1 MGQKRKATRMQG
13 PRLQI
18 MDIRWVLIAQFEVYG
33 SIREVISAHS
43 NVLSRF
49 VSNQKMK
56 DQTCK
61 KSKNSHWSSHLLVA
75 VDPDD
80 PDDDGAERRRFG
92 MSNWKFWATL
102 EGYCCKSDTY
112 GAKTKGHE
120 NAGTKIANHGYSLGH
135 DCTI

>member
-1 MGQKRKATRMQG
+1 MQG

-80 PDDDGAERRRFG
+80 PDDDGAERRRFDHVIQKRKRCG
-92 MSNWKFWATL
+92 REESWLLWSRHRELQTMA
-102 EGYCCKSDTY
+102 EE
-112 GAKTKGHE
+112 KTM
-120 NAGTKIANHGYSLGH
+120 A
-135 DCTI
+135 

>member
-1 MGQKRKATRMQG
+1 MQG

-33 SIREVISAHS
+33 SIREFISAHS
-43 NVLSRF
+43 KVLGRF

-61 KSKNSHWSSHLLVA
+61 KRKNSHWSSHLLVS

-80 PDDDGAERRRFG
+80 PDDDGAEWRRFDPVVQKRKRCG
-92 MSNWKFWATL
+92 REESWSLWSRHREL
-102 EGYCCKSDTY
+102 
-112 GAKTKGHE
+112 KTMAEEKTM
-120 NAGTKIANHGYSLGH
+120 A
-135 DCTI
+135 